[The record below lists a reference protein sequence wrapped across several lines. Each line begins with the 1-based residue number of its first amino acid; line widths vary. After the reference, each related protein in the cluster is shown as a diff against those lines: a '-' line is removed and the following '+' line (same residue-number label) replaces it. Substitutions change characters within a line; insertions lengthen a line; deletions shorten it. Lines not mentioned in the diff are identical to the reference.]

1 MTRQYLDATI
11 EELEKLVREHQHS
24 RQVLGEVRDE
34 LTFRRSKR
42 AKQLLREV
50 EALLRGEVG
59 MPPRPPP
66 PDSPENQLDIL
77 DNEGSD
83 D

>member
-11 EELEKLVREHQHS
+11 EELEKLVREHQQT
-24 RQVLGEVRDE
+24 RQ